1 MAKKKRVNRKK
12 EEEKMAKKKRVNR
25 KKEESSGRWQRAIIG
40 LLMALIMVGSVIAL
54 LFQF

>member
-12 EEEKMAKKKRVNR
+12 G
-25 KKEESSGRWQRAIIG
+25 ESSGRWQRAIIG